1 MTLVFVTVANFRL
14 NHYNLKNKVC
24 IVGAGPGDP
33 ELMTVKAVRCLQS
46 ADVVMY
52 DFLFGPEILDL
63 IPVHAEKMYVGKTY
77 KDHQDQTLRQNT
89 IHASMKLFYDQ
100 GKRVVRLKT
109 GDPLIFGRG
118 IEEIRFLIENNIP
131 YELVPG
137 ITAGLA
143 AANIFSIPLTE
154 RVKSSAMLFCT
165 GHTVKDDDAQF
176 NDISAFLIAGN
187 PAIIY
192 MGLSNLEQIIDRLIG
207 QGVPSETKIAIL
219 SKVSRPEQEMVCG
232 TFSTI
237 AEKIKEHQIAT
248 PTVIIMG
255 RYADSL
261 DDIRC

>member
-1 MTLVFVTVANFRL
+1 
-14 NHYNLKNKVC
+14 LKNKVY

-33 ELMTVKAVRCLQS
+33 DLMTVKAVKCLQN

-63 IPVHAEKMYVGKTY
+63 IPETTKKMYVGKTY
-77 KDHQDQTLRQNT
+77 KDHQDQTERQNN
-89 IHASMKLFYDQ
+89 INASMKQFFHE
-100 GKRVVRLKT
+100 GKCVVRLKT

-118 IEEIRFLIENNIP
+118 IEEIRFLIDNSIP

-154 RVKSSAMLFCT
+154 RIKSSAMLFCT

-176 NDISAFLIAGN
+176 NDISIFLKAGN

-192 MGLSNLEQIIDRLIG
+192 MGLSNLEQIIHRLIH
-207 QGVPSETKIAIL
+207 QGVPNDTRIAIM
-219 SKVSRPEQEMVCG
+219 SKVSRPGQGLVCG

-237 AEKIKEHQIAT
+237 IEKVQAQEIPT

-255 RYADSL
+255 KYADSFYGTN
-261 DDIRC
+261 C